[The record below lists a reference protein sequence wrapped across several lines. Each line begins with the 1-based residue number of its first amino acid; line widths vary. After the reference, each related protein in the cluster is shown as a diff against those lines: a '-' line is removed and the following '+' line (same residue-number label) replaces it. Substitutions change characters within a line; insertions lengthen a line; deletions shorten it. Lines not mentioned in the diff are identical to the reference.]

1 MTITKDHIGGLVFL
15 CLSIAYGY
23 YGSEIVLF
31 PGDEFQP
38 FHAKSLPLAL
48 AGMGIIFSLCQLLT
62 ASRSE
67 VDKLDLS
74 GLDFVLMAKLLVLM
88 LIFAAALEWIGFLL
102 STVVFLVGGY
112 WLLGERRPK
121 MLLLASVP
129 FAAGFWFLLTQ
140 LLDIYLA
147 PGRLITGLLGG

>member
-1 MTITKDHIGGLVFL
+1 MITKDHIGGLVFL
-15 CLSIAYGY
+15 CFSIAYGY

-48 AGMGIIFSLCQLLT
+48 AGLGIVFSVCQLLT
-62 ASRSE
+62 ASRSAD
-67 VDKLDLS
+67 DKLNLQ

-102 STVVFLVGGY
+102 STMIFLVGGY

-121 MLLLASVP
+121 TLFLASVP
-129 FAAGFWFLLTQ
+129 FAVGFWALLTQ

-147 PGRLITGLLGG
+147 PGRLITNVFGG